1 MLEGKLHET
10 ETVGE
15 INLGIYEIPLES
27 IVGTLTEARST
38 AFAGNFMPL
47 LAEGSEFAS
56 KWQSLYSHHIRDGI
70 SDPIKVYE
78 YLNRF
83 YVVEGN
89 KRVSV
94 LTHVGAYSIRAE
106 VIRILP
112 KRDTKTVISPSTTRL
127 STTTRIF

>member
-83 YVVEGN
+83 YVVEGISAT
-89 KRVSV
+89 RYHPISV
-94 LTHVGAYSIRAE
+94 HTHYGLRLFAFS
-106 VIRILP
+106 P
-112 KRDTKTVISPSTTRL
+112 KGIQKTVISPSTTRL